1 MRGRCFSAR
10 SNFQHHDGDCFVGL
24 RPPRNDGVETMDKKL
39 EKIVQDLQE
48 KFGTSYEEFRD
59 EVHILVKAENIVD
72 ALTLLRDKYDFEL
85 LSALTASDYYPQMSP
100 RFHVVYQ
107 LSSLK
112 NNLTLQLRVAV
123 NGDQPKVPTAT
134 RVYDVANWRERELL
148 DMFGIEFEGHPDPR
162 RILSPE
168 GMEGHPL
175 RKDFPLGYEEPQF
188 TFNYDEIDLKKI
200 YAKE

>member
-1 MRGRCFSAR
+1 
-10 SNFQHHDGDCFVGL
+10 
-24 RPPRNDGVETMDKKL
+24 MDKKL
-39 EKIVQDLQE
+39 EPIVKSLQE
-48 KFGTSYEEFRD
+48 KFGSSIEEFRG
-59 EVHILVKAENIVD
+59 EAHVFVRAEQIVE
-72 ALTLLRDKYDFEL
+72 ALTFLRDTHEFKL

-107 LSSLK
+107 LSSLAK
-112 NNLTLQLRVAV
+112 NITLQLRVPV
-123 NGDQPKVPTAT
+123 SGDQPKVPTAT
-134 RVYDVANWRERELL
+134 RVYDVANWREREVF

-188 TFNYDEIDLKKI
+188 TFNYDDIDLKKI

>member
-1 MRGRCFSAR
+1 
-10 SNFQHHDGDCFVGL
+10 
-24 RPPRNDGVETMDKKL
+24 MDKKL
-39 EKIVQDLQE
+39 ERIVQTLQE
-48 KFGTSYEEFRD
+48 QFGSSIEEFRD
-59 EVHILVKAENIVD
+59 EVHIFVKAEQIVD
-72 ALTLLRDKYDFEL
+72 ALTLLRDKYEFEL
-85 LSALTASDYYPQMSP
+85 LSALTATDYFPQLTP

-107 LSSLK
+107 LSSLAK
-112 NNLTLQLRVAV
+112 NITLQLRVPV
-123 NGDQPKVPTAT
+123 SGDQMKVPTAT
-134 RVYDVANWRERELL
+134 RVYDTANWREREVF

-188 TFNYDEIDLKKI
+188 TFNYDDIDLKKI